1 MTVIYLVRHGQ
12 SQANSK
18 GIWQGAQI
26 DTPLTELGRTQ
37 AQNTKRHLEEEGAV
51 FSAVY
56 SSPLLRAGETA
67 GIIAPNQN
75 ITFDSRLKEF
85 DYGIWDGMYWQDI
98 LERYSE
104 FFDAS
109 ENLLP
114 NSWEVTGGE
123 TYDEVKER
131 LQQFFDEL
139 TDKHPDESVLVVSH
153 GFTIKLILDLFL
165 NIGNLV
171 NLNEPTNAGIT
182 KFILKNGARTLVYFN
197 R

>member
-12 SQANSK
+12 SLANAK

-37 AQNTKRHLEEEGAV
+37 AQNTKKHLEEEGAV

-85 DYGIWDGMYWQDI
+85 DTAYGPVCIGKTSLKDTVNFSMIQKI
-98 LERYSE
+98 
-104 FFDAS
+104 FFQIHGK
-109 ENLLP
+109 LP
-114 NSWEVTGGE
+114 AE
-123 TYDEVKER
+123 
-131 LQQFFDEL
+131 
-139 TDKHPDESVLVVSH
+139 
-153 GFTIKLILDLFL
+153 KLM
-165 NIGNLV
+165 
-171 NLNEPTNAGIT
+171 T
-182 KFILKNGARTLVYFN
+182 KSKKDCSNFSMN
-197 R
+197 

>member
-12 SQANSK
+12 SQANARNLARRANRHAVDRTRSNSGSK
-18 GIWQGAQI
+18 YQ
-26 DTPLTELGRTQ
+26 
-37 AQNTKRHLEEEGAV
+37 KHLEEEGAV

-85 DYGIWDGMYWQDI
+85 DYGMWDGMYWQDI

-123 TYDEVKER
+123 TYDEVKKDCSN
-131 LQQFFDEL
+131 F
-139 TDKHPDESVLVVSH
+139 S
-153 GFTIKLILDLFL
+153 
-165 NIGNLV
+165 
-171 NLNEPTNAGIT
+171 TN
-182 KFILKNGARTLVYFN
+182 
-197 R
+197 

>member
-12 SQANSK
+12 SRQCQGNLARRANRY
-18 GIWQGAQI
+18 AV
-26 DTPLTELGRTQ
+26 DRTRSNFQ
-37 AQNTKRHLEEEGAV
+37 AQNTKKHLEEEGAV

-85 DYGIWDGMYWQDI
+85 DYGMWDGMYWQDI
-98 LERYSE
+98 LEGYSE

-123 TYDEVKER
+123 TYDEVKK
-131 LQQFFDEL
+131 DC
-139 TDKHPDESVLVVSH
+139 SNSSM
-153 GFTIKLILDLFL
+153 
-165 NIGNLV
+165 N
-171 NLNEPTNAGIT
+171 
-182 KFILKNGARTLVYFN
+182 
-197 R
+197 